1 MLFQN
6 YPDNVVFLYSKTLNV
21 KVDYKLNPCVYRIA
35 RQGDDRDGAGAGPLP
50 LQIQAQVQPRQ
61 DRHHDRSGRCLNDH
75 PLYPHYESHHP
86 ELHFSDWSERCG
98 RALGNPYLFVTS

>member
-21 KVDYKLNPCVYRIA
+21 KVDYELNPCLYRLA
-35 RQGDDRDGAGAGPLP
+35 RQGDDRDGAGAGTLP

-61 DRHHDRSGRCLNDH
+61 DRHHDRPGRCLN
-75 PLYPHYESHHP
+75 LIIFGILTMNRTIQNFIS
-86 ELHFSDWSERCG
+86 RIG
-98 RALGNPYLFVTS
+98 RNGVVEHLGTHTFL